1 VLVVSIAIAGVLF
14 VRYRDTQEALAR
26 LETTGKLISPERRPL
41 PSMSKER
48 LDAEMKSAESVVRQ
62 LALPWA
68 SMVQALEKSATREVA
83 ILQLQPDAETRSV
96 KLTAE
101 ARTREA
107 MFEYVRRLESSPTL
121 GDVHVVSHQVQ
132 REDPQHPLQ
141 FSIQASLRSG
151 R

>member
-1 VLVVSIAIAGVLF
+1 L
-14 VRYRDTQEALAR
+14 EAS
-26 LETTGKLISPERRPL
+26 GKLSSAERRPL
-41 PSMSKER
+41 AAVPKER
-48 LDAEMKSAESVVRQ
+48 LEAEVKSAESVVRQ

>member
-1 VLVVSIAIAGVLF
+1 MLVVSIAVAGVLF

>member
-1 VLVVSIAIAGVLF
+1 MLVVSIAIAGVLF